1 MLSWLITGLAFLA
14 CIGLAVL
21 ANHKSG
27 ETWDDPRP
35 RIIPW
40 RFVMI
45 LAAFGAILCVVH
57 AVNLAGFETGPDKA
71 LLGRF

>member
-1 MLSWLITGLAFLA
+1 MLDWLITGFAFLA
-14 CIGLAVL
+14 CIGLAVF

-27 ETWDDPRP
+27 QAWDDPRP

-45 LAAFGAILCVVH
+45 AAAFGAILAIVH
-57 AVNLAGFETGPDKA
+57 AMNLAGLETGPDKA